1 MFSQFPIDRVCELIG
16 YFYLLLPYIDTCHL
30 PILMFGLNKTLKISG
45 NQQCQ
50 KYEIVKNYFTENTT
64 AIKKGHIFLVHEIE
78 MFFIW

>member
-1 MFSQFPIDRVCELIG
+1 MFSQFPIDMVCELTG
-16 YFYLLLPYIDTCHL
+16 YVYLLLPYIDTCHL

-64 AIKKGHIFLVHEIE
+64 ARKKDTYF
-78 MFFIW
+78 

>member
-16 YFYLLLPYIDTCHL
+16 YFYLSLPYIDTCHL

-50 KYEIVKNYFTENTT
+50 KYEIVKKYFTENTT
-64 AIKKGHIFLVHEIE
+64 ARKMDTYF
-78 MFFIW
+78 